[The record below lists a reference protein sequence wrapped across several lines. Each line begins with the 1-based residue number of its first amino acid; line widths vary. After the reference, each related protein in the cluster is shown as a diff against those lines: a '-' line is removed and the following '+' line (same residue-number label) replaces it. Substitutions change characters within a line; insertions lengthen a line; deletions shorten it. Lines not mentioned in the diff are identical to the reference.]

1 MSQFKQKAIK
11 TAALSALLGAIMVPV
26 TANAAMVSTQGRNI
40 IYKTTF
46 NDVDGIDSAIL
57 DWKNQ
62 SVEFTFD
69 MEDADWTDGL
79 ELLLSAD
86 PMGRVSSR
94 TPILVQFNNSKPTPI
109 VTRGQGFDTRIKLDK
124 AKIRPRRNKIKF
136 TYKTPSGAECLS
148 PDHGAWRL
156 NFKESFVVV
165 KARAKSRNFYLS
177 EVEARLRNATTAPKT
192 ISILARGQNTTKL
205 QALAAQG
212 IGMRVKSLPDFKTRK
227 SNAEF
232 EIVLGR
238 RDQLQGWV
246 SDKDILDSKGP
257 AIIVH
262 EGRPMRLVIT
272 GDTDNEVIATASAFA
287 SRSLPRSQR
296 RTTSLGEM
304 QIQSAFKTNPTLSHG
319 TTQIDDLGGT
329 YFEDG
334 WGPKTKRIE
343 FNVTDPVASQGEVLL
358 RLASNKNVNTD
369 SRVSVELNG
378 RTLGYTKLNKT
389 RKAVAFDIP
398 AGSLQGSNNILTITP
413 ELSLAKQSGC
423 NFLEQSPGF
432 YLGAGSKLKIEAPTA
447 SPVAELSKL
456 TATGAPFSLNQG
468 KDTLVVLP
476 ARSSR
481 DYAASLKVLA
491 KLAKSS
497 GRGWSN
503 AEFMRSTNYTALSPQ
518 KNILFIGP
526 SSTFKG
532 RLRNSAPKGLTSA
545 LKGKVLTG
553 TGRKIAKIERFAA
566 SDELTTL
573 RLYAAQ
579 QNKTSRI
586 GQGGVAALYPSPLS
600 SGKILGVVTNVPG
613 RGFSQTI
620 NHLVQPQNWNNLEGS
635 VARWNKSKVLMAQ
648 TALPV
653 PGFVS
658 PEAKGLAFGD
668 LTSKFSLPRFE
679 MPSLEWS
686 NFEVEALDMELA
698 KAKLSNVRTQLLTL
712 IGDEKTADSHPKAV
726 KSNSDYVPPHK
737 ETLEVEVPSS
747 AKNSDSLTLKLRG
760 FSQVQSETQPIIT
773 SFGGI
778 KSDILH
784 WWDQQDFSGKI
795 KNFRI
800 SGKDITRINNF
811 KIGEH
816 NIKLSNENTNMSAL
830 LLILIVGTI
839 FALMGLV
846 TPKDRETEQ

>member
-1 MSQFKQKAIK
+1 MSQFKLKAIK

-94 TPILVQFNNSKPTPI
+94 TPILVQFNNGKPIPI

-156 NFKESFVVV
+156 DFKQSFVVV
-165 KARAKSRNFYLS
+165 RARAKSRNFYLS

-192 ISILARGQNTTKL
+192 VNILARGQNTSKL

-212 IGMRVKSLPDFKTRK
+212 VGMRVKNLPDFKTRK

-232 EIVLGR
+232 EIVMAR

-246 SDKDILDSKGP
+246 TDKDILESTGP
-257 AIIVH
+257 SIIVH

-272 GDTDNEVIATASAFA
+272 GDTDSEVMASTRAFA
-287 SRSLPRSQR
+287 TRSLPRSQR
-296 RTTSLGEM
+296 KTTNLGEM
-304 QIQSAFKTNPTLSHG
+304 QIQTAFKTNPILSHG
-319 TTQIDDLGGT
+319 STKIDELGGT
-329 YFEDG
+329 YFEGG
-334 WGPKTKRIE
+334 WGPQPKRIK
-343 FNVTDPVASQGEVLL
+343 FNVADPVVSQGEILL
-358 RLASNKNVNTD
+358 RLASNKNVNKA

-378 RTLGYTKLNKT
+378 RALGFTKLDKT
-389 RKAVAFDIP
+389 RKSVAFDIP

-413 ELSLAKQSGC
+413 DLSLAEQSGC
-423 NFLEQSPGF
+423 NFTEESPGF
-432 YLGAGSKLKIEAPTA
+432 YLGAGSKIKIQAPTA

-497 GRGWSN
+497 GGGWTE
-503 AEFMRSTNYTALSPQ
+503 AEYMRSTNYTALSPQ

-526 SSTFKG
+526 SSSFNG
-532 RLRNSAPKGLTSA
+532 RLRQSAPKGLSSA

-566 SDELTTL
+566 SDELTTM
-573 RLYAAQ
+573 RLFAAQ
-579 QNKTSRI
+579 QNKTARI

-600 SGKILGVVTNVPG
+600 SGRVLGVVTNVPG
-613 RGFSQTI
+613 RGFSQTA
-620 NHLVQPQNWNNLEGS
+620 NHLIQPHNWNNLEGS
-635 VARWNKSKVLMAQ
+635 VARWNNSKVLMAQ
-648 TALPV
+648 TALAV
-653 PGFVS
+653 PDFIV
-658 PEAKGLAFGD
+658 PKEKGLVFGD
-668 LTSKFSLPRFE
+668 MTSFISLPDLE

-686 NFEVEALDMELA
+686 GFGSDNFDMDLA
-698 KAKLSNVRTQLLTL
+698 KAKLADVRTRLLTL
-712 IGDEKTADSHPKAV
+712 TGSGKTADSNPKEAKAV
-726 KSNSDYVPPHK
+726 SDYVPPQK
-737 ETLEVEVPSS
+737 GTIDIKVPNTTKSPDEP
-747 AKNSDSLTLKLRG
+747 KLKLRG
-760 FSQVQSETQPIIT
+760 FSQVKSEAQPIIT
-773 SFGGI
+773 SFGGM
-778 KSDILH
+778 KSDIML
-784 WWDQQDFSGKI
+784 WWDQQNFSEKI
-795 KNFRI
+795 KGFKI
-800 SGKDITRINNF
+800 SGKKITRIDNF

-816 NIKLSNENTNMSAL
+816 NIKLGNENMNMSAL
-830 LLILIVGTI
+830 LLILIIGTI

-846 TPKDRETEQ
+846 APKDREIEQ